1 MSTPQGTDPRSE
13 SYWYEAGD
21 PAVPLLR
28 AVRDFQRADVR
39 MRRHMGDD
47 MHLNATDLQA
57 LRHAIAHAEVGRPLT
72 ARDLTAYLDIST
84 ASTSKLL
91 NRLSES
97 GHIRRI
103 PHPEDR
109 RSVYVEPTEHAH
121 REVRGWLTPMHQRMI
136 EAARAVPAENR
147 QEIIDF
153 LTALTEAFEEP
164 AAD

>member
-1 MSTPQGTDPRSE
+1 MSTPEGAEPRSE
-13 SYWYEAGD
+13 SYWYEADD

-28 AVRDFQRADVR
+28 AVRDFQQADAH

-47 MHLNATDLQA
+47 LDLNATDLQA
-57 LRHAIAHAEVGRPLT
+57 LRHAIAHAENGRPLT
-72 ARDLTAYLDIST
+72 ARDLTAHLDIST

-91 NRLSES
+91 NRLSGS
-97 GHIRRI
+97 GHIRRV

-121 REVRGWLTPMHQRMI
+121 REVRGWLAPMHQRMI
-136 EAARAVPAENR
+136 EAARAVPAEHR
-147 QEIIDF
+147 QEVIDF

-164 AAD
+164 PED